1 MNEDNNIMDFDD
13 RETEDDLLLY
23 TKNMT
28 QEEIDDEFNK
38 IFGTDE

>member
-13 RETEDDLLLY
+13 RETEDDLLSY